1 MGKTTLASALARS
14 LSCSF
19 KRIQFTPDIT
29 PSDITGFTMPSL
41 SGEMQYHPGAIMS
54 QIVLADEINRTS
66 PKTQSA
72 LLEVMEERQVTVDG
86 VTYPLARPFMVLA
99 TQNPVDFVGTYPLPE
114 AQMDRFFMR
123 VSLGYPSLL
132 DEMDILDRY
141 CGEQKPMESVVPVCS
156 SEDVIAMQ
164 QAVKTVYCSKEV
176 RAYIAS
182 ICAATRNTPLLQ
194 SRRKH
199 ARGHR
204 ADPCGAG
211 QRAALRPRLHHS
223 GRRAAS
229 RAERAL
235 PSSLPVCGSAHARLH
250 ERAGLRGNS
259 FRRAHSGEAQMTARG
274 FYLLLFGSLMLFT
287 ALSVGSSG
295 AFLLGAAALFCWALS
310 LLCVCLAAFSCR
322 VEQSVEGGQAA
333 RGGACRFHLRVRFGL
348 PAVIAP
354 IALKIELPGGRQ
366 SDFWLS
372 TRLFGITESENEFA
386 CPHVGVF
393 PVGVSQ
399 LTISDCFGL
408 FAFRRSMRGAPQN
421 VAVLPNPVQTAPL
434 PVSPGEGENSSA
446 QRALSDHSIP
456 EDIRAWQDGD
466 ELKRVHWKLSARRQS
481 LMVHTYETP
490 QRPDALI
497 LLDIAQPSGA
507 GQIRAHRCVDGGLRR
522 DDRVSAAS
530 RAHDAPAAGIIG
542 AGRACRA
549 GHGIV

>member
-1 MGKTTLASALARS
+1 
-14 LSCSF
+14 
-19 KRIQFTPDIT
+19 
-29 PSDITGFTMPSL
+29 
-41 SGEMQYHPGAIMS
+41 
-54 QIVLADEINRTS
+54 
-66 PKTQSA
+66 
-72 LLEVMEERQVTVDG
+72 
-86 VTYPLARPFMVLA
+86 
-99 TQNPVDFVGTYPLPE
+99 
-114 AQMDRFFMR
+114 
-123 VSLGYPSLL
+123 
-132 DEMDILDRY
+132 
-141 CGEQKPMESVVPVCS
+141 
-156 SEDVIAMQ
+156 
-164 QAVKTVYCSKEV
+164 
-176 RAYIAS
+176 
-182 ICAATRNTPLLQ
+182 
-194 SRRKH
+194 
-199 ARGHR
+199 
-204 ADPCGAG
+204 
-211 QRAALRPRLHHS
+211 
-223 GRRAAS
+223 
-229 RAERAL
+229 
-235 PSSLPVCGSAHARLH
+235 
-250 ERAGLRGNS
+250 
-259 FRRAHSGEAQMTARG
+259 MTARG

-372 TRLFGITESENEFA
+372 TRLFGTTESENEFA

-507 GQIRAHRCVDGGLRR
+507 ARSALIDALTEGCAGTIESLLQAGRMTRLPLELSGQGELAGQGMESFDAMRRALAAAGYNRQDDFARVLLLASPRMRR
-522 DDRVSAAS
+522 TGSVAVFSTRLTPAIADAALALSRMGARMRYTLVTAGETTEEQAKLLNLLRVSGVETL
-530 RAHDAPAAGIIG
+530 HVEAG
-542 AGRACRA
+542 
-549 GHGIV
+549 